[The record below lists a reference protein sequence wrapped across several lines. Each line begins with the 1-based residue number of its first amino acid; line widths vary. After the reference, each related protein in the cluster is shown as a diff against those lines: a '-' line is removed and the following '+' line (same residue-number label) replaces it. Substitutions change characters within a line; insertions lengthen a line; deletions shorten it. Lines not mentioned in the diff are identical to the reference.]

1 MLKKREQLIGIA
13 QNSLASE
20 GTVDPNLLKEIQFM
34 VEPDVPRYLD
44 RADWM
49 ELQKRNDPSNLKV

>member
-34 VEPDVPRYLD
+34 VEPDVQGRLVG
-44 RADWM
+44 ASK
-49 ELQKRNDPSNLKV
+49 KR